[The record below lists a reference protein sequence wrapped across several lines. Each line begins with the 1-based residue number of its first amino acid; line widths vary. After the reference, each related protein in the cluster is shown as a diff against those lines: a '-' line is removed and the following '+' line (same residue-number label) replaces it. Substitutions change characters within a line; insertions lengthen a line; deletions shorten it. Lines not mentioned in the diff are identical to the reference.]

1 MTIDD
6 ALLWLND
13 RLGKNVT
20 VWVAAERG
28 DIDRPVVSTQ
38 GELRHWC
45 QRDGVPRT
53 TGCDEMRGLYL
64 VGGRAALD
72 LSEVRV
78 LEVST
83 DPDVPRHLIVRLDEN
98 ATLNVIEQEGSPTS
112 ET

>member
-1 MTIDD
+1 VTIDD

-20 VWVAAERG
+20 VWVAAER
-28 DIDRPVVSTQ
+28 DEIDRAVVSTQ

-45 QRDGVPRT
+45 HDNGVPRGL
-53 TGCDEMRGLYL
+53 GCDEMRGLYL

-72 LSEVRV
+72 LSNVRV

-83 DPDVPRHLIVRLDEN
+83 HPHVPKHLIVRLDEN
-98 ATLNVIEQEGSPTS
+98 STLNVIEQEDGSGA
-112 ET
+112 